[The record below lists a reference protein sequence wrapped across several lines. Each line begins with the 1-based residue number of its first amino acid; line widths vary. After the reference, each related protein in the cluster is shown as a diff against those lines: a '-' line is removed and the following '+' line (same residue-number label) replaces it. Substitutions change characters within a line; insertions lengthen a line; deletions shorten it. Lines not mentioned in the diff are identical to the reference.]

1 MKKRFINI
9 VSVLFAVQLITSCNG
24 NDEGF
29 KTEIPQVEASSEL
42 KEFMYAFLP
51 DHVSYFS
58 EEFPLTTPLDDNGRP
73 RPLIINSQTELEK
86 AFRTEGLDI
95 SQLPQID
102 FENYSLVVGMAFYL
116 SEKRVPE
123 KSLGQKLYKMGNE
136 YMMELNFAYQT
147 SYDVF
152 STTYLTYWGL
162 YPKLDRLPIKDK
174 INFIK

>member
-9 VSVLFAVQLITSCNG
+9 VSVLFAVLLITSCSG

-73 RPLIINSQTELEK
+73 RPLIT
-86 AFRTEGLDI
+86 
-95 SQLPQID
+95 
-102 FENYSLVVGMAFYL
+102 
-116 SEKRVPE
+116 
-123 KSLGQKLYKMGNE
+123 
-136 YMMELNFAYQT
+136 
-147 SYDVF
+147 
-152 STTYLTYWGL
+152 
-162 YPKLDRLPIKDK
+162 
-174 INFIK
+174 